1 MKLYSSLQLFVRIIQ
16 TFVIFQLRYAGPASN
31 AVKQSWGMGGWAA
44 YLAGS
49 LKIIVAEIDGR
60 GTGNQGDQR

>member
-1 MKLYSSLQLFVRIIQ
+1 
-16 TFVIFQLRYAGPASN
+16 
-31 AVKQSWGMGGWAA
+31 MGGWAA